1 MAALPALYID
11 ADACPVK
18 DEAYKVGV
26 RYGLKIYVVA
36 NAHIQIP
43 THPLIERIVVDAGPD
58 VADDWIAQ
66 RCGVGDIVVT
76 QDIPLADRALKAGS
90 QAIGNTGKPF
100 TKDSIG
106 SALAGREI
114 GEHLRS
120 IGVATSGP
128 KSFGAADR
136 SRFLQELDAAV
147 HRGKRALAVA
157 GALKGKESTSV
168 KLPPDYDFDRD
179 DANSR

>member
-1 MAALPALYID
+1 MIIYID

-18 DEAYKVGV
+18 DEAYKVAL
-26 RYGLKIYVVA
+26 RYGLHTFVVA

-43 THPLIERIVVDAGPD
+43 AHPLIERVVVDAGPD
-58 VADDWIAQ
+58 AADDWIGEH
-66 RCGVGDIVVT
+66 CGVGDIVVT
-76 QDIPLADRALKAGS
+76 QDIPLADRALKAGA
-90 QAIGNTGKPF
+90 QAIGNSGKPF

-128 KSFGAADR
+128 KSFGPADR

-147 HRGKRALAVA
+147 HRAKRAVALAL
-157 GALKGKESTSV
+157 ALAQAKNSAVKAKE
-168 KLPPDYDFDRD
+168 
-179 DANSR
+179 

>member
-1 MAALPALYID
+1 MTIFYID

-18 DEAYKVGV
+18 DEIYKVAL
-26 RYGLKIYVVA
+26 RYNIKTWVVA
-36 NAHIQIP
+36 NAFIAIP
-43 THPLIERIVVDAGPD
+43 SHPLIERMIVDAGPD
-58 VADDWIAQ
+58 AADDWIAAT
-66 RCGVGDIVVT
+66 CGLGDIIIT

-90 QAIGNTGKPF
+90 QAIGNSGKPF

-128 KSFGAADR
+128 KSFSPADR
-136 SRFLQELDAAV
+136 SRFLQELDSAV
-147 HRGKRALAVA
+147 HRAKRALALANVRRIA
-157 GALKGKESTSV
+157 SIKE
-168 KLPPDYDFDRD
+168 
-179 DANSR
+179 